1 MDTHN
6 IGMLGDRVANDYS
19 VIGFE
24 ITLPSESLHRK
35 IVEGVYNKAVDVSDD
50 LDPSASRETPDIIRD
65 RVPIRF
71 KTHMYFEVIE
81 YTPQKQLEELMHPA
95 PSVSTSNSTS
105 NDPPNPNHIEPALRT
120 LPMSSIKVYLNGK
133 FIGTPFTDLFA
144 FLPPASMPLSQ
155 LGSRQGMDDGTL
167 GYYPAISVYRG
178 GCAEANFGPE
188 FWYPPQSEEF
198 EMTDPPNT
206 KINPTTEQQIRGSHS
221 ELKPF
226 SSRFNEQIAEDIM

>member
-1 MDTHN
+1 MDRHKVG
-6 IGMLGDRVANDYS
+6 ILGDRVTNNYS

-81 YTPQKQLEELMHPA
+81 YTPQKPLEELMHPA

-120 LPMSSIKVYLNGK
+120 LPMSSIRVYLNGK
-133 FIGTPFTDLFA
+133 FIGTPFTNLFA

-188 FWYPPQSEEF
+188 FWYPPRSEEF
-198 EMTDPPNT
+198 DMTDPPNT